1 MHDVSRKE
9 KYCINVQLNPY
20 FRSLLLVHVS
30 EISRGELSS
39 EALRYWGSF
48 VLILTVVTI
57 IAHIIISIIFNI
69 IFRMTTGEKEP
80 TFADELDKLI
90 EMKAN
95 RISFFM
101 FIIGF
106 LLAMGT
112 LVMNEQLQTMFI
124 ILIIAGFI
132 SDVIGSVMKLY
143 YYRKGV

>member
-1 MHDVSRKE
+1 
-9 KYCINVQLNPY
+9 
-20 FRSLLLVHVS
+20 
-30 EISRGELSS
+30 
-39 EALRYWGSF
+39 
-48 VLILTVVTI
+48 
-57 IAHIIISIIFNI
+57 
-69 IFRMTTGEKEP
+69 MTTGEKEP